1 MHKIIKNINI
11 INIINIT
18 LSPHKLWRNLNAIA
32 SEDLNQTISVSVCL
46 SVCLSPQDNV
56 EYIAGHASFTGPKE
70 VTVGDQKYT
79 AEHIL
84 IATGTKPIVPDVP
97 GERE

>member
-1 MHKIIKNINI
+1 M
-11 INIINIT
+11 
-18 LSPHKLWRNLNAIA
+18 
-32 SEDLNQTISVSVCL
+32 
-46 SVCLSPQDNV
+46 